1 MAQHSE
7 KQRKGFKQ
15 TFLFSLS
22 RGAGPD
28 LCLSPVSVQHTQL
41 TARSLFYEPLSLCL
55 PAPPPT
61 PPPRPL
67 RISTPV
73 SSHSHSSHLIFSS
86 LRRFLRPLFRV
97 TSSLCFSSSAP
108 PNILVLGCGRG
119 RADGTLGTSG
129 RGSDPLVQY
138 PKPRER
144 ISAPPEDW
152 GVLFYLNEHSQ
163 TLLGK

>member
-61 PPPRPL
+61 PPRPL
-67 RISTPV
+67 
-73 SSHSHSSHLIFSS
+73 HSSLLIFSS

-108 PNILVLGCGRG
+108 PDILVLGCGRG

-129 RGSDPLVQY
+129 RGSDPLLRY

-144 ISAPPEDW
+144 IPAPPEDW